1 MRGNLLNYSV
11 NEGGYGKI
19 TETVPMIAIPT
30 TSGTGSEVS
39 VGALITMNDGRKL
52 IYASPY
58 LMPKA
63 AFGSR
68 AHFRFTSSSYSWS
81 RNGRTNTLYRRVFY
95 LLSMTLQQKQ
105 LV

>member
-1 MRGNLLNYSV
+1 MANHEGSLLNYSV

-39 VGALITMNDGRKL
+39 VGSLITMNDGRKL

-63 AFGSR
+63 AICDPEL
-68 AHFRFTSSSYSWS
+68 T
-81 RNGRTNTLYRRVFY
+81 
-95 LLSMTLQQKQ
+95 
-105 LV
+105 